1 MLFVRYIV
9 VLEPFNIISVVLVL
23 MSMLR
28 FSLWSCVDRSN
39 DIGASDVWNCVLCV
53 GWACVS
59 VLHVR
64 WNVCTRVF
72 VCDRVCV
79 CVYLSFNGLRM
90 YWNALFVFPSTNLAQ
105 CQESTTLFFMWW
117 TLTFH
122 SQNWREPNNG
132 GLF

>member
-59 VLHVR
+59 VLHVC

-79 CVYLSFNGLRM
+79 CVCIFEFQWLTNVLKCIVCISINKSCAMPRIYYALLHVMDIDISFTKLKG
-90 YWNALFVFPSTNLAQ
+90 TK
-105 CQESTTLFFMWW
+105 
-117 TLTFH
+117 
-122 SQNWREPNNG
+122 
-132 GLF
+132 